1 MNVFRPAGIVMLLGC
16 LPLFGAC
23 SSGQSTSG
31 TESNSVTGAIAS
43 AMDKAKVKL
52 QSEPITISHD
62 APGQPRAEITPSGD
76 LVIDGKTVAITPEQR
91 TALLAYREQTI
102 AVATQGIEVGKQGI
116 ALGMHAAGAAIKGAL
131 SGQSDEEIQKKVEA
145 QASDIRQAAAKIC
158 DRLPAMMAEQQ
169 KLAAMLPAFK
179 PYATMTQK
187 DIDDC
192 RVDALHDDDSDRAQI
207 QQSIRDRIRSGIQ
220 DAAQGAGLASSGTPS
235 SGTAPQPASTTRR

>member
-1 MNVFRPAGIVMLLGC
+1 MLGC
-16 LPLFGAC
+16 LPLLGAC

-31 TESNSVTGAIAS
+31 TDSNSVTGAIS
-43 AMDKAKVKL
+43 NAMDKAKVKL
-52 QSEPITISHD
+52 QSEPITISDD

-76 LVIDGKTVAITPEQR
+76 LVIDGKTVAITPAQR

-116 ALGMHAAGAAIKGAL
+116 ALGMHAAGEAIKGAL

-158 DRLPAMMAEQQ
+158 DRLPTMMAEQQ
-169 KLAAMLPAFK
+169 KLAAMLPAFR
-179 PYATMTQK
+179 PYATMTQQ

-192 RVDALHDDDSDRAQI
+192 RTDALHDGGTDSAEIR
-207 QQSIRDRIRSGIQ
+207 QSVRDRIRGGIRSGIQ
-220 DAAQGAGLASSGTPS
+220 TAAQDAGMASSGTPD
-235 SGTAPQPASTTRR
+235 SGTAPQPASTTHR